1 MYSYKNVQLKHVG
14 EWSWRRLGRRK
25 VVTLKTSSRRL
36 KDMWRLKALW
46 RQTKYLLGYLY
57 LTNLN
62 VYLKNLY
69 FKNLYLTILRQIQ
82 NALIRTQWFHYLSC
96 FGTQAASL
104 FWELKSLVT
113 ALVSSNYLN
122 SNSRFQKRW
131 GYKKEFLSNILHKHK
146 CQWIV
151 LCPHIFTFA
160 NLLIEKPGIHLLRLV
175 FYKQPVYK
183 QLVLAWK
190 IAKQLS
196 GPNLLSPSN
205 NKNNSLRKNGVFP
218 LQ

>member
-1 MYSYKNVQLKHVG
+1 
-14 EWSWRRLGRRK
+14 
-25 VVTLKTSSRRL
+25 
-36 KDMWRLKALW
+36 MWRLKALC

-96 FGTQAASL
+96 FGTQVASL

-131 GYKKEFLSNILHKHK
+131 GYKKEFLNNILHKHK

-151 LCPHIFTFA
+151 LCSHIFTFA
-160 NLLIEKPGIHLLRLV
+160 NLLIEKPGIDLLRLV

-190 IAKQLS
+190 ITKQLS
-196 GPNLLSPSN
+196 GPNLLSLSN
-205 NKNNSLRKNGVFP
+205 IKNNSLRKNGVFP